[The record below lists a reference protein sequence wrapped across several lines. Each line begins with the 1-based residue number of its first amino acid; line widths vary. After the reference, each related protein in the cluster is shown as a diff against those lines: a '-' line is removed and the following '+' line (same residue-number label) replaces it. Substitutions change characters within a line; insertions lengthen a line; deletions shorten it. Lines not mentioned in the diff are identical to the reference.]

1 MPHTK
6 RTTSTHLP
14 LQETLRCPSEGWA
27 TFSSNCLQATYA
39 QTYAQRPKM
48 KSISLGRR
56 SPLTR
61 NRFVLPLYAY
71 ILRCLI
77 DLCCNTCTNCDVWST
92 FAAIRIHIAMPD
104 RLLSLYAFV
113 LRCLIDLCRYTRG
126 NCDAWSIFAAM
137 RREIAMPDR
146 CSPLYARK
154 LRCMIDF
161 RRYTRGNCDT
171 W

>member
-1 MPHTK
+1 MLK
-6 RTTSTHLP
+6 R
-14 LQETLRCPSEGWA
+14 PSKGRA

-77 DLCCNTCTNCDVWST
+77 DLCCYTCTNCDVWST

-104 RLLSLYAFV
+104 WCLPLYACA
-113 LRCLIDLCRYTRG
+113 LRCLINLWRPARCFHMLVPFSAALRGVSTCWLHFLLPCAVFSHAGFTFIGKTKWNRRKNHACRGET
-126 NCDAWSIFAAM
+126 
-137 RREIAMPDR
+137 
-146 CSPLYARK
+146 
-154 LRCMIDF
+154 
-161 RRYTRGNCDT
+161 T
-171 W
+171 